1 MDDRNLGP
9 LPRGWVWTRV
19 REIADIV
26 QGQSPPSTTYNEEG
40 KGLPF
45 YQGKLDFGN
54 TYPSPT
60 KWCNAPTKVA
70 EKGDVLISVR
80 APVGPTNICLERSC
94 IGRGLAAIRSADG
107 IETFFILYL
116 MRAFEQILSGQGT
129 GTTFNAVTGNH
140 LRNLAV
146 PLPPLPEQ
154 RRIVARIEELFTR
167 LDAGIDALNKV
178 KTQLKRYRQ
187 SVLKA
192 AFEGSLTANWREAH
206 KGELE
211 TASVLLEKIKAERAK
226 SGKYKETTPLD
237 TAGLPELPE
246 GWVWMR
252 VGEITE
258 INPRLVH
265 ELPSGQ
271 EISFLPMRCVAEM
284 SGKLDLS
291 IIKAYEEVRK
301 GFTNFQDGDV
311 IFAKITPCME
321 NGKVAIVNKL
331 KNGIGFGS
339 TEFHVIRPRAQM
351 PSSLFFFFLIQE
363 DLRKDAKR
371 HMTGTAGQLRVP
383 ATYLSDVLIPLPP
396 LPEQHRIVEEIERH
410 FSVADE
416 IEKTVEQ
423 GLKQAERLRQSILKT
438 AFEGNLVPQDPN
450 DEPAEQL
457 LERIKASRAGA
468 NGRLPVRHRT

>member
-1 MDDRNLGP
+1 MDDRNLRP

-19 REIADIV
+19 GEAIKKIPLTGKKLNQSEYLSTGEIPVVD
-26 QGQSPPSTTYNEEG
+26 QGQKFVGGYTNKKELTVCCETP
-40 KGLPF
+40 LIV
-45 YQGKLDFGN
+45 FGDH
-54 TYPSPT
+54 
-60 KWCNAPTKVA
+60 TKVIKYINFA
-70 EKGDVLISVR
+70 FVAGADGVIVFEPLQMYYPKLLYYFLYGLTLPEKGYARHFQFLDKSLI
-80 APVGPTNICLERSC
+80 
-94 IGRGLAAIRSADG
+94 
-107 IETFFILYL
+107 
-116 MRAFEQILSGQGT
+116 
-129 GTTFNAVTGNH
+129 
-140 LRNLAV
+140 

-154 RRIVARIEELFTR
+154 RRIVARIEELFTK
-167 LDAGIDALNKV
+167 LDAGIEALNKV

-192 AFEGSLTANWREAH
+192 AFEGSLTVAWREAH

-211 TASVLLEKIKAERAK
+211 PASALLEKIKAERAK